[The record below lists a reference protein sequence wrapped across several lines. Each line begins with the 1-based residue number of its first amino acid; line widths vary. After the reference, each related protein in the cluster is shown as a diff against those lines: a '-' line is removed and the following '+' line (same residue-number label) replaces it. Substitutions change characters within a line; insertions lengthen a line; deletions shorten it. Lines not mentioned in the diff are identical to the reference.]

1 MFDVTFDHVQGPV
14 LSANKKLLAEKL
26 AEEDL
31 EKKVK
36 GEAKKERHMVLNFQP
51 LCFWEAS

>member
-1 MFDVTFDHVQGPV
+1 M

-26 AEEDL
+26 AEEEV

-36 GEAKKERHMVLNFQP
+36 GEAKKEKHMVFNFST
-51 LCFWEAS
+51 LGLLV